1 MAPDAHFSPLRISV
15 EAVNQFIYLWRFKL
29 SFAYSILSFLKSP
42 FSVSLDSNL
51 SELSV
56 QCFPIWLFRSFS
68 LSHSPFDETPD
79 GMTKKLCLKWR
90 RSERDWNV
98 KRWNVIL
105 SWLRKQKK
113 VLQVWNFISNFHL
126 NTPSHIWHVTIPGKK
141 GENEFTRL
149 RFFCTRSFNG
159 IDMLSL

>member
-113 VLQVWNFISNFHL
+113 VLQVWNFISKF
-126 NTPSHIWHVTIPGKK
+126 PSQHAISYLTCDNSWKK
-141 GENEFTRL
+141 GREWIYSFT
-149 RFFCTRSFNG
+149 FFLHTFV
-159 IDMLSL
+159 